1 MIECV
6 YSIEVSLG
14 STFIMRRSKKDNR
27 LLTVYNRLEQFMYR
41 TTLHD
46 FNLYNEDQDNV
57 KFIHDEVK
65 SKYPELLI

>member
-1 MIECV
+1 
-6 YSIEVSLG
+6 
-14 STFIMRRSKKDNR
+14 MRRSKKDNR